1 MSDSA
6 SYARSNPACPLLG
19 LLLRS
24 LSIST
29 LRRRYPI
36 SCALQVGNGVLPRLR
51 LVRFLRGPCA
61 ALLSR
66 MVALSCFQFQIKR
79 IQQLTARLREPSC
92 ANLGGAW
99 N

>member
-19 LLLRS
+19 PPS
-24 LSIST
+24 AVVVDST

-66 MVALSCFQFQIKR
+66 MVALSCF
-79 IQQLTARLREPSC
+79 S
-92 ANLGGAW
+92 N
-99 N
+99 